1 MKLNYFVNY
10 FRGVIAMKKENASKA
25 KMYFTLAKKL
35 LPENDEIKYN
45 SELIETKK

>member
-1 MKLNYFVNY
+1 MK
-10 FRGVIAMKKENASKA
+10 RENSTKA

-45 SELIETKK
+45 SVLIETKH